1 MSARRKGRK
10 RALDVLFVADVRDQ
24 SVTDVLAAETARATH
39 NPDQHASFAFATEL
53 VAGFV
58 DNSEEIDRLIGEV
71 STEWP
76 VARMPAVDRS
86 VLRVAAAELMV
97 HPETPTAVVISEA
110 GELASEYS
118 TDESRGFI
126 QGVLGSLADRVR
138 GTTPEDA

>member
-1 MSARRKGRK
+1 
-10 RALDVLFVADVRDQ
+10 
-24 SVTDVLAAETARATH
+24 
-39 NPDQHASFAFATEL
+39 
-53 VAGFV
+53 
-58 DNSEEIDRLIGEV
+58 
-71 STEWP
+71 
-76 VARMPAVDRS
+76 MPAVDRS